1 MAQVHAFWRNFLRML
16 PQLTAGE
23 EPSQAAMEELLSCLE
38 EVDSRLYFFIGST
51 DDGMDLVLSAEGY
64 PDLMPV
70 VMRIKAAAPVV
81 PGWRVLSAYDAE
93 LLFGQRNE
101 HIFPKTESGDVL
113 YKMAQN
119 GDALWIERPV
129 NFSLVFSTAAAARQ
143 FAARIAVDKLAC
155 DTSPYDGA
163 EGYTYQVEVTIPLIP
178 TYANIERAEARFSSL
193 AKPFGGRN
201 DGWGCFEVAV

>member
-1 MAQVHAFWRNFLRML
+1 
-16 PQLTAGE
+16 
-23 EPSQAAMEELLSCLE
+23 
-38 EVDSRLYFFIGST
+38 
-51 DDGMDLVLSAEGY
+51 
-64 PDLMPV
+64 
-70 VMRIKAAAPVV
+70 
-81 PGWRVLSAYDAE
+81 
-93 LLFGQRNE
+93 
-101 HIFPKTESGDVL
+101 
-113 YKMAQN
+113 MAQN

-178 TYANIERAEARFSSL
+178 TYANIERAEARLSSL